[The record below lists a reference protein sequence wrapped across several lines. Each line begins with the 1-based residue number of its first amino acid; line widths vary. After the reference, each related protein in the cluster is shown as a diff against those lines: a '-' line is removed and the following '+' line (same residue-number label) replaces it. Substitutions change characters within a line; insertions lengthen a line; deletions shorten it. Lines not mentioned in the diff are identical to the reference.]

1 MKIGSKNVNLLDVRH
16 WTFAGS
22 KDALCLL
29 FIMAAF
35 LLTSPF
41 FDSVGEIL
49 RWTMICCLLMFGVMM
64 LFEQKVHYYF
74 KREFVFQP
82 FLREDQDRPFQIESA
97 SSPYTREEMEEKPL
111 QGLLAGYTTDSGEPV
126 YLTYDRL
133 PQHVSI
139 CGSTGT
145 GKSVIGGFLM
155 MQQMRNGGGLL
166 FIDGKLSDKELD
178 GIYKN
183 ACWAG
188 REIDL
193 MIVNPAEPEHSNT
206 YNPIMYGDPQEVS
219 SRVMSLLPDTAGNAG
234 ADHYRSSAQQALE
247 TIITAFQRIGLPY
260 HFEDLATVL
269 LSEQALFYIEDTLV
283 NIDPQG
289 HETVQYINLLN
300 RYRQKDSFNM
310 EEFKKTLGGLAG
322 RLHQFATGTF
332 GKVMNTYNPEV
343 NMQECITQ
351 NKIVYVMLPT
361 MGKNEQA
368 ISLAKLIVADCR
380 TAISRCQKLP
390 PHLLP
395 NPPYMI
401 FPDEAG
407 SYMDTSWSRIFE
419 QARSSKIFM
428 MPAYQTFANLQPNG
442 DKALSEIVMG
452 NTYFKFFFKQ
462 LSTESATQAADELG
476 TYYRTTVAIGT
487 GSGTSVNGSEVDTS
501 PVKGTGDNTAVNF
514 TQREEEVYIVRPE
527 HFKSIPIGD
536 CLLVSGGTHL
546 FHLRIPFMSPTE
558 EATKEFKRVTLN
570 RFQRD
575 EVVGL
580 NLDQVIRKYTLNTF

>member
-1 MKIGSKNVNLLDVRH
+1 MKIGSRKVNLLDVRH
-16 WTFAGS
+16 WTLAGS
-22 KDALCLL
+22 KDALSLL
-29 FIMAAF
+29 CMMIAYLM
-35 LLTSPF
+35 TNPF
-41 FDSVGEIL
+41 FDNIGWIL
-49 RWTMICCLLMFGVMM
+49 QWTIIFVCLVIGVMV
-64 LFEQKVHYYF
+64 LFEEKVVHYF
-74 KREFVFQP
+74 NREFVFKPLQV
-82 FLREDQDRPFQIESA
+82 EDTHRPFQINSA
-97 SSPYTREEMEEKPL
+97 TPPYTREQMDAKPL
-111 QGLLAGYTTDSGEPV
+111 QGLLAGYTTDTGEPV
-126 YLTYDRL
+126 YLPYERL

-206 YNPIMYGDPQEVS
+206 YNPVMFGDPQEVS
-219 SRVMSLLPDTAGNAG
+219 SRIMSLLPDTAGNAG

-260 HFEDLATVL
+260 HFEDLATIL
-269 LSEQALFYIEDTLV
+269 LQEQALFHIEDTLV
-283 NIDPQG
+283 SLDPQG
-289 HETVQYINLLN
+289 HETIQYTNLLD
-300 RYRQKDSFNM
+300 RYRQKDTFNM

-343 NMQECITQ
+343 NMQECIMQ

-390 PHLLP
+390 PELLP

-476 TYYRTTVAIGT
+476 KHYRTTTAIGT
-487 GSGTSVNGSEVDTS
+487 GTGSSVNAAEVDTS
-501 PVKGTGDNTAVNF
+501 PVKATGDNSAVNI

-527 HFKSIPIGD
+527 HFKAIPIGD
-536 CLLVSGGTHL
+536 CLLVAGGTHL
-546 FHLRIPFMSPTE
+546 YHIRIPYITPTD
-558 EATKEFKRVTLN
+558 EAKKEFKRVTLN

-575 EVVGL
+575 EVQGL
-580 NLDQVIRKYTLNTF
+580 NLEQAIRKYTLNAF

>member
-1 MKIGSKNVNLLDVRH
+1 MRIGSKKVTIMDVRH

-22 KDALCLL
+22 KDAFCLIL
-29 FIMAAF
+29 VLIAY
-35 LLTSPF
+35 LLTNPYF
-41 FDSVGEIL
+41 NDMGFIL
-49 RWTMICCLLMFGVMM
+49 QWTMISGLLVLGVMV
-64 LFEQKVHYYF
+64 LFEAKVAYYF
-74 KREFVFQP
+74 IREFIFKPIQD
-82 FLREDQDRPFQIESA
+82 EDKHRPLEIESA
-97 SSPYTREEMEEKPL
+97 TPPSTRKNMESKPL
-111 QGLLAGYTTDSGEPV
+111 QGLLAGYTTDTGEPV
-126 YLTYDRL
+126 YLSYARL

-206 YNPIMYGDPQEVS
+206 YNPILYGDPQEVS
-219 SRVMSLLPDTAGNAG
+219 SRLMSLMPDTSGNAG
-234 ADHYRSSAQQALE
+234 ADHFRSSAQQAVE
-247 TIITAFQRIGLPY
+247 TIISAFQRIGLPY

-269 LSEQALFYIEDTLV
+269 LQEQALFYIEDTLV
-283 NIDPQG
+283 NLDPTG
-289 HETVQYINLLN
+289 KETIQYINLLD

-343 NMQECITQ
+343 NIEECILQ

-368 ISLAKLIVADCR
+368 VALAKLIVADCR
-380 TAISRCQKLP
+380 TAISRCQKKP
-390 PHLLP
+390 PEMLP
-395 NPPYMI
+395 NPPFMV
-401 FPDEAG
+401 FPDESG
-407 SYMDTSWSRIFE
+407 SYMDENWSRIFE
-419 QARSSKIFM
+419 QSRSAKIFM

-462 LSTESATQAADELG
+462 LSTESATQAADEIG
-476 TYYRTTVAIGT
+476 KYYRTTTAIGT
-487 GSGTSVNGSEVDTS
+487 GSGTSINSAEIDTS
-501 PVKGTGDNTAVNF
+501 PVKTAGDNSAVNI
-514 TQREEEVYIVRPE
+514 TQREEEVHIVRPE
-527 HFKSIPIGD
+527 HFKAIPIGD
-536 CLLVSGGTHL
+536 CLLVAGGTHL
-546 FHLRIPFMSPTE
+546 YHLRVPFIEATE
-558 EATKEFKRVTLN
+558 EGKKEFSRVTLN

-580 NLDQVIRKYTLNTF
+580 NLEKIMRKYTLNAF